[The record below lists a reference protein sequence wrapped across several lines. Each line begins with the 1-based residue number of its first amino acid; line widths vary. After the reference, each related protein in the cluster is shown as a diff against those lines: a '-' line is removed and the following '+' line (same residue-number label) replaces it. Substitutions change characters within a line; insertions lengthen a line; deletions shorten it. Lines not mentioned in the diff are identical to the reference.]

1 MAAMRQAIE
10 LAGRALGMTSPNP
23 IVGAVVLDEHGDVAG
38 EGYHRGP
45 GTAHAE
51 VVALAAAGARAQ
63 GGTIVVSLE
72 PCNHFGRTGPCS
84 AAILSAGVRRVVYA
98 TDDPHPLAGGGG
110 RVLREAGLDVESGVL
125 EEESIRANEAWLH
138 ATRTGRPFVSWK
150 YAATLD
156 GRVAAAD
163 GSSRWITGVDARRDV
178 HRLRAE
184 CDAVLVGV
192 GTVLAD
198 DPQLTVRD
206 DDDRLLERQPL
217 RVVADSQARTPV
229 DAKVVDGSA
238 RTLVVTTANAPAE
251 RIAGLRQAGARV
263 EVVAGAER
271 VDVKALLRFLG
282 ELEVTHVLLEGGPEL
297 VGSFVAEQ
305 LVDRVVG
312 YVAPA
317 LLGGAP
323 SMDAIWRLRLDD
335 VAQIGGDLRVT
346 ARPVRDGR

>member
-1 MAAMRQAIE
+1 MHRAIE
-10 LAGRALGMTSPNP
+10 LARRALGATSPNP
-23 IVGAVVLDEHGDVAG
+23 IVGSVVLDEHGEFAG

-51 VVALAAAGARAQ
+51 VVALEQAGARAR

-98 TDDPHPLAGGGG
+98 IDDPHPLAGGGG

-125 EEESIRANEAWLH
+125 EEVSLRANEAWLH
-138 ATRTGRPFVSWK
+138 ATRTGRPFVTWK

-163 GSSRWITGVDARRDV
+163 GSSRWITGVKSRRDV
-178 HRLRAE
+178 HQLRAE

-198 DPQLTVRD
+198 DPELTVRD
-206 DDDRLLERQPL
+206 EEDRRVERQPL
-217 RVVADSQARTPV
+217 RVVADSQARTPPE
-229 DAKVVDGSA
+229 AKVVDGSA
-238 RTLVVTTANAPAE
+238 RTLIVTTAGAPEE
-251 RIAGLRQAGARV
+251 RVAALRQAGARV
-263 EVVAGAER
+263 EVVPGAER
-271 VDVKALLRFLG
+271 VDVKALLRLLG

-297 VGSFVAEQ
+297 AASFVSER

-317 LLGGAP
+317 LLTGAP
-323 SMDAIWRLRLDD
+323 SIDAMWRLRLDD
-335 VAQIGGDLRVT
+335 VTQVGGDVRVI
-346 ARPVRDGR
+346 ARPIRDGQ